1 MRTWIAVGAVVSL
14 ISINP
19 LAQPQ
24 SPASLFTGCMEV
36 ELRVVDGDSPRQESM
51 IRGMAESRLRD
62 AGLYRAPNSTGAIN
76 YLSDSTLRVE
86 VSDSF
91 FVRVSFTKRG
101 ST

>member
-36 ELRVVDGDSPRQESM
+36 ELRVDGYSPRQESM
-51 IRGMAESRLRD
+51 IRSMGRESPPGCGTVQGSKFNRRHQLPLRFD
-62 AGLYRAPNSTGAIN
+62 TAC
-76 YLSDSTLRVE
+76 
-86 VSDSF
+86 
-91 FVRVSFTKRG
+91 
-101 ST
+101 